1 MTRNSVKVVIYSASR
16 NPTKG
21 LSQSGIQLEVR
32 NWPIATLCCDA
43 EFGRYRSIADTN
55 HPPRRPRFMRTRP
68 KRVKM
73 TNKTAD
79 MMMLVSGAD
88 KKVWAAR
95 EIPF

>member
-1 MTRNSVKVVIYSASR
+1 
-16 NPTKG
+16 
-21 LSQSGIQLEVR
+21 
-32 NWPIATLCCDA
+32 
-43 EFGRYRSIADTN
+43 
-55 HPPRRPRFMRTRP
+55 MRTRP

-79 MMMLVSGAD
+79 TMMLVSGAD